1 MVKETAFQDF
11 LVDFVLSTLE
21 HHTTEAIQV
30 EQQQSGQAKR
40 QREEDDKKP
49 SPRAAWETQRASCL

>member
-21 HHTTEAIQV
+21 HHTPEAIQV
-30 EQQQSGQAKR
+30 EQQSGQAKR
-40 QREEDDKKP
+40 QREEDDKKS